1 MEAPHNDVQ
10 SSSPDWKFA
19 VGRKGCERRRF
30 MRIECSH
37 CGGPEPALTLESGRS
52 QRFPVSRLRRCH
64 RPLECAPPRLE
75 TLVASGAR
83 PLGFEHHRDDL
94 SVGGSVRLRPTV
106 NGSSARPLGFEH
118 HRDDLSVGGSVRLRP
133 TVNGS
138 SARGLYIAKVVGLL
152 YNDHLVK
159 WQRLGTAACRK
170 RVTAPYNPPL
180 SQRLLPDRKTIFRDL
195 DGCGPLFASENGVCK
210 DRSIPD
216 RCTIRSWRVGSFF

>member
-106 NGSSARPLGFEH
+106 NGSSAR
-118 HRDDLSVGGSVRLRP
+118 
-133 TVNGS
+133 
-138 SARGLYIAKVVGLL
+138 GLYIAKVVGLL

-170 RVTAPYNPPL
+170 RVTASYNPPL